1 MPILASEHNLCQSSS
16 SQRSIFA
23 EKTRTLISHN
33 LKMCHQNLKKKSG
46 IHIDHVLR
54 A

>member
-1 MPILASEHNLCQSSS
+1 MPILASEYNLRQSSS
-16 SQRSIFA
+16 SQKSIFA
-23 EKTRTLISHN
+23 EKTLTLISHN
-33 LKMCHQNLKKKSG
+33 LRMSHQNLKKKLG